1 MHNGPAMRIA
11 IVVGA
16 LVVAIGL
23 VVLLI
28 LSRDSPQTA
37 PVPTTVR
44 SVDALPVQDAHTVIT
59 PPPRLQDAPVVRDP
73 DDSPQLRAV
82 RSSGIANE
90 PWATDAAALVAKLAP
105 GATATCFV
113 AGCIVEHVASVE
125 QAQRAFAADTTWTG
139 GKQWVGATLILYR
152 PD

>member
-1 MHNGPAMRIA
+1 MHNGPVMRIA

-23 VVLLI
+23 VGLLI
-28 LSRDSPQTA
+28 WSREVPQA
-37 PVPTTVR
+37 PTTVR
-44 SVDALPVQDAHTVIT
+44 SSDANVVQDSHTVT
-59 PPPRLQDAPVVRDP
+59 PPPPALQDALVVRTP

-90 PWATDAAALVAKLAP
+90 PWAADAAALAARLAP
-105 GATATCFV
+105 GATTTCYV
-113 AGCIVEHVASVE
+113 AGCIIEHADA
-125 QAQRAFAADTTWTG
+125 AQRAFAADTTWTG
-139 GKQWVGATLILYR
+139 GKQWIGATLILYR

>member
-1 MHNGPAMRIA
+1 MRIA

-23 VVLLI
+23 VGLLI
-28 LSRDSPQTA
+28 LSRDTPH
-37 PVPTTVR
+37 VPTPVR
-44 SVDALPVQDAHTVIT
+44 SVDAATVQDAHSVTT
-59 PPPRLQDAPVVRDP
+59 PSPSLQDAPVVRTP

-82 RSSGIANE
+82 RSSGIADE
-90 PWATDAAALVAKLAP
+90 PWASDAAALAGRLAP
-105 GATATCFV
+105 GATTTCYV
-113 AGCIVEHVASVE
+113 AGCIVEHAD

-139 GKQWVGATLILYR
+139 GKQWIGATLILYR